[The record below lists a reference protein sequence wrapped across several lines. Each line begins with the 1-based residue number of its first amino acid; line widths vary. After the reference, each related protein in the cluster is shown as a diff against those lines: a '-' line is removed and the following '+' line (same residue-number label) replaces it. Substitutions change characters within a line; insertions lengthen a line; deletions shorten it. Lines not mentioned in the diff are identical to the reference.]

1 MKARTRSNTGSPA
14 NGKRL
19 SLVKAEDGGVRT
31 PAPPLTP
38 EMKREVKTA
47 ATAEAAAKN
56 LRKPECFMD
65 RGDKLAYNVREAA
78 AALGVSE
85 WYIRDEIGKKMLAV
99 TQARG
104 RILIPRRELERYID
118 ENMHEPS
125 PAGETEAPEPHGGLK
140 NKRMI

>member
-1 MKARTRSNTGSPA
+1 MKARTRSKTGGPA
-14 NGKRL
+14 DGKRL
-19 SLVKAEDGGVRT
+19 SLVKTEDGVMRT
-31 PAPPLTP
+31 PAPPLTA

-47 ATAEAAAKN
+47 AAAEAAAKK
-56 LRKPECFMD
+56 LRKPECVMD

-85 WYIRDEIGKKMLAV
+85 WYIRDEIGKKMLAI

-118 ENMHEPS
+118 ENMHEPNL
-125 PAGETEAPEPHGGLK
+125 AAEAPEPHNGLK
-140 NKRMI
+140 HKRMI

>member
-1 MKARTRSNTGSPA
+1 MKARTRSKTGGPA
-14 NGKRL
+14 GGKRL
-19 SLVKAEDGGVRT
+19 SLVKTEDGVVRT

-47 ATAEAAAKN
+47 AAAAKN
-56 LRKPECFMD
+56 LQKHECVMD
-65 RGDKLAYNVREAA
+65 RSDKLAYNVREAA

-118 ENMHEPS
+118 ENMHEPCFV
-125 PAGETEAPEPHGGLK
+125 GEAEAPEPHSGFK
-140 NKRMI
+140 HKRMI